1 MENINIAKIQK
12 KNRIHYIVLR
22 RRGEFTVA
30 AAVALKSLSPKAA
43 REVES
48 TFGETCWQGVRRNVH
63 VQRSREHC
71 IGLNGLNVPDASLVP
86 VKCTQDVLGATAFVY
101 LIERCFEMLPKL
113 LTKDIFLC
121 VKM

>member
-1 MENINIAKIQK
+1 MTVWRDLLARCSTKCTCSKITRGKLKPHHFLHAIA
-12 KNRIHYIVLR
+12 
-22 RRGEFTVA
+22 
-30 AAVALKSLSPKAA
+30 
-43 REVES
+43 S
-48 TFGETCWQGVRRNVH
+48 TL
-63 VQRSREHC
+63 HC